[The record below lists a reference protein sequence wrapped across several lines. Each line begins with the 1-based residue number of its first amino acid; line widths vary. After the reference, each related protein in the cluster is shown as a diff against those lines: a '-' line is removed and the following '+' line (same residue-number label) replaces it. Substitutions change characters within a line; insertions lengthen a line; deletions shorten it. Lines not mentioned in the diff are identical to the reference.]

1 MQQVFKLDA
10 QSHPLVTRTLCKICK
25 HWHKHALRNAPR
37 ALLRSI
43 VNWFTEFCNSQ
54 WLLHFA
60 APFINMWTKTSV
72 AESIHAHCSK
82 LNTLW
87 VYNVNHWC
95 TTFVHWTHNSRLST
109 GLAPVHQPTITV
121 VVWAHDCNH
130 ITGRFGKN
138 SFLPT
143 SPENTWCDW
152 KMDVD
157 TGWCSVDR
165 STTATF
171 ITYTTW
177 VKLSRLPMP
186 HHTQAFMLCVVPC
199 SFGNIRNTCKQTA

>member
-1 MQQVFKLDA
+1 MY
-10 QSHPLVTRTLCKICK
+10 K
-25 HWHKHALRNAPR
+25 HWHKHTLRNAPR
-37 ALLRSI
+37 ALLRSM
-43 VNWFTEFCNSQ
+43 VNWFTEFCNSHA
-54 WLLHFA
+54 LLHFA

-143 SPENTWCDW
+143 SPETL
-152 KMDVD
+152 DVIEKW
-157 TGWCSVDR
+157 T
-165 STTATF
+165 
-171 ITYTTW
+171 
-177 VKLSRLPMP
+177 L
-186 HHTQAFMLCVVPC
+186 TQADAQWIVAQWLLSPLTQPEL
-199 SFGNIRNTCKQTA
+199 N

>member
-1 MQQVFKLDA
+1 MFMRFTRQECALQCQAASSTHCGNHTWCIKLWVWCTIIMI
-10 QSHPLVTRTLCKICK
+10 QKWTFTIKSWK

-37 ALLRSI
+37 ALLRSM

-95 TTFVHWTHNSRLST
+95 TTVVHWTHNSRLST

-121 VVWAHDCNH
+121 VVWSHEWSFR
-130 ITGRFGKN
+130 RFTYGN
-138 SFLPT
+138 LVTT
-143 SPENTWCDW
+143 SPSSKW
-152 KMDVD
+152 
-157 TGWCSVDR
+157 
-165 STTATF
+165 
-171 ITYTTW
+171 
-177 VKLSRLPMP
+177 
-186 HHTQAFMLCVVPC
+186 
-199 SFGNIRNTCKQTA
+199 

>member
-1 MQQVFKLDA
+1 MFICYKQQDVCNNVRHPAPHIVATTFDA
-10 QSHPLVTRTLCKICK
+10 STRSLMHSHRVPIRNTHQTWLK

-37 ALLRSI
+37 ALLRSM

-95 TTFVHWTHNSRLST
+95 TTVVHWTHNSRLST
-109 GLAPVHQPTITV
+109 GLAPVHQPTITLLQLL
-121 VVWAHDCNH
+121 
-130 ITGRFGKN
+130 
-138 SFLPT
+138 LP
-143 SPENTWCDW
+143 
-152 KMDVD
+152 
-157 TGWCSVDR
+157 
-165 STTATF
+165 
-171 ITYTTW
+171 
-177 VKLSRLPMP
+177 LSDKV
-186 HHTQAFMLCVVPC
+186 H
-199 SFGNIRNTCKQTA
+199 